1 MTDYIS
7 QTILKMG
14 AWSNASDSCFLQY
27 EDRFLRRKVLKTVKG
42 ASLLVDLATYYIFGQ
57 WRRVRIGRRSGH

>member
-14 AWSNASDSCFLQY
+14 AWSHASDSCFLIY

-42 ASLLVDLATYYIFGQ
+42 ASLLVDLAHTTSLDNGDAFALADGQ
-57 WRRVRIGRRSGH
+57 GH